1 MSHIL
6 YDQKAC
12 QIYYIIKKRTRND
25 PSTFLKSSHI
35 SNSKHSERL
44 QKIKKIKK
52 IALNKESGWST
63 FSWSSIML
71 LHTLSPHWE
80 QLKKKDAAT
89 KKKNTMQTFLSSTGF
104 TLCTQNECWLEHF
117 LHTAAKLCFPQLLTP
132 IQLWCFSIK
141 KIISAQ
147 LTVCCLCLTTVII
160 FTSMFL
166 KLLFGSAEW
175 T

>member
-80 QLKKKDAAT
+80 QLKKKMLPLR
-89 KKKNTMQTFLSSTGF
+89 KKTPCRLFCHPLVSHSAHKMSVDWNTF
-104 TLCTQNECWLEHF
+104 C
-117 LHTAAKLCFPQLLTP
+117 
-132 IQLWCFSIK
+132 IQQQSYVFHNYSHQSNCGASVLK
-141 KIISAQ
+141 KSYQ
-147 LTVCCLCLTTVII
+147 HN
-160 FTSMFL
+160 
-166 KLLFGSAEW
+166 
-175 T
+175 